1 MDRIQGLPFEK
12 ELKAE
17 IKATCSIANFRK
29 NETIVK
35 EGSFMQVIPFLLH
48 GSIRVFR
55 RDYELDREILL
66 YYIDPGETCM
76 MSLVACFGDAVSKV
90 NAITEKKSEL
100 LMIPTASVRTWQ
112 KKFDTWNSFVIDTF
126 LARYSELLKTLE
138 EISFRKIDQRIHT
151 YLKDYAERNV
161 TKSVKRTHQ
170 DIANELGTTRVVV
183 SRILKDME
191 SKGLVELRRG
201 LIKLIGEEER

>member
-1 MDRIQGLPFEK
+1 MKRIQDLQLEN
-12 ELKAE
+12 ELKDE
-17 IKATCSIANFRK
+17 IASLCSIATFD
-29 NETIVK
+29 EEDTIVK
-35 EGSFMQVIPFLLH
+35 EGSFMQVIPLVLN

-90 NAITEKKSEL
+90 NAVTEKKSEL
-100 LMIPTASVRTWQ
+100 LMIPTDRVRSWQ
-112 KKFDTWNSFVIDTF
+112 KKFDSWNSFVITTF
-126 LARYSELLKTLE
+126 LDRYTELLKTLE
-138 EISFRKIDQRIHT
+138 EISFRKIDQRLHS
-151 YLKDYAERNV
+151 YLKNYAERNV

-170 DIANELGTTRVVV
+170 DIANELGTTRVVI

-191 SKGLVELRRG
+191 SRGMVELGRG
-201 LIKLIGEEER
+201 RIKLKQM